1 MSIKRPQLP
10 TIDQITF
17 DLDKFEITRK
27 VDNDLKESLNLKK
40 LDNVDNNTKNMMN
53 KKFEN
58 YHKAKNYIQI
68 VNEIENFYSLLT
80 NNNQLETLLKN
91 INNLKYYID
100 ILKNLSNL
108 SR

>member
-1 MSIKRPQLP
+1 MSSIKRPQLP

-27 VDNDLKESLNLKK
+27 VDNELKESLNLNKDQK
-40 LDNVDNNTKNMMN
+40 MN
-53 KKFEN
+53 KTLDN
-58 YHKAKNYIQI
+58 YHKAKNYVQI
-68 VNEIENFYSLLT
+68 VDEIQNFYSLLT
-80 NNNQLETLLKN
+80 NNTQLETLLKN

-108 SR
+108 SK

>member
-1 MSIKRPQLP
+1 MSSIKRPQLP

-27 VDNDLKESLNLKK
+27 VDNELKESLNLKNK
-40 LDNVDNNTKNMMN
+40 DQNKNKTLD
-53 KKFEN
+53 N
-58 YHKAKNYIQI
+58 YHKAKNYVQI
-68 VNEIENFYSLLT
+68 VDEIQNFYSLLT
-80 NNNQLETLLKN
+80 NNTQLETLLKN

-108 SR
+108 SK

>member
-1 MSIKRPQLP
+1 MSSIKRPQLP

-27 VDNDLKESLNLKK
+27 VDNELKESLNLKNK
-40 LDNVDNNTKNMMN
+40 DQKMN
-53 KKFEN
+53 KIIDN
-58 YHKAKNYIQI
+58 YHKAKNYVQI
-68 VNEIENFYSLLT
+68 VDEIQNFYSLLT
-80 NNNQLETLLKN
+80 NNTQLETLLKN

-108 SR
+108 SK